1 MHRTAP
7 TLLAVLLIVALT
19 GCSENKPGGPAVPMI
34 SLSSDTLE
42 FSAVAGGANPPNQKV
57 AVSNVGVGD
66 INIQASSSADWISVI
81 YSQGLEPDTVSVTVS
96 TAKVSAGTTIDSVAV
111 MSSGAGNSPQYIK
124 VLFTVSK
131 RISINLG
138 TLVFSALAGGE
149 NPDPQYFQIIN
160 QGGGFMSF
168 SIDKSASWLSLTR
181 TTGTA
186 PDSVGVTIDIAG
198 LAAGL
203 YVDTLTISSPEA
215 TNDSAKLVV
224 TLASSSWTLSNQGI
238 SSAYDL
244 QGLTFSAGNIG
255 WAVGFI
261 GNTPEFAGII
271 VKSVDSGRTW
281 ADAFLRTGGPFG
293 DIAFINESTGFVV
306 GDGGV
311 IVRTDDE
318 GDTWIDVDNVPLDS
332 TYALW
337 SLEFSS
343 PSRGHAVGTKGAIL
357 RTTDSGVT
365 WWKIASPTSLSLAA
379 ISFADDL
386 NGWIVG
392 NNGKI
397 LHTSNG
403 GITWEIQSAET
414 NSDLWGICF
423 PDINTG
429 WAVGDAGLVIHTID
443 GGATWEQVDVGVT
456 EKLQDI
462 FFIDDSHAWIVG
474 RGGTIVHTM
483 DGGDSWLPQFTET
496 EEWLFE
502 AYFFDA
508 DNGLVVGNNGTVL
521 RTERGGF

>member
-42 FSAVAGGANPPNQKV
+42 FSAVAGGGNPQKQKV
-57 AVSNVGVGD
+57 AVSNVGVGE
-66 INIQASSSADWISVI
+66 INIQASSSADWISVT
-81 YSQGLEPDTVSVTVS
+81 YSQGLNPDTVAVTVS

-111 MSSGAGNSPQYIK
+111 TSSGAGNSPQYIK

-131 RISINLG
+131 RISINPG
-138 TLVFSALAGGE
+138 SLVFSALAGGQ

-168 SIDKSASWLSLTR
+168 SIEESASWLSLTK

-198 LAAGL
+198 LPAGL

-224 TLASSSWTLSNQGI
+224 TLASSSWTLSNQGV
-238 SSAYDL
+238 SDAYDL
-244 QGLTFSAGNIG
+244 QGLTFSAGNVG

-261 GNTPEFAGII
+261 GNVAEFAG
-271 VKSVDSGRTW
+271 VVLRSLDSGRTW
-281 ADAFLRTGGPFG
+281 TEVLIRPVGPFG

-306 GDGGV
+306 GDDGV
-311 IVRTDDE
+311 IVRTDDR
-318 GDTWIDVDNVPLDS
+318 GDSWTYVDNVPLDS
-332 TYALW
+332 THALW
-337 SLEFSS
+337 NLEFSS
-343 PSRGHAVGTKGAIL
+343 PSLGYAVGTKGTIL
-357 RTTDSGVT
+357 RTTDSGAT
-365 WWKIASPTSLSLAA
+365 WWKIASPTSLSLAS

-397 LHTSNG
+397 LHTSDG
-403 GITWEIQSAET
+403 GVTWEIQSAQT
-414 NSDLWGICF
+414 NSDLWGVHF
-423 PDINTG
+423 LDMNTG
-429 WAVGDAGLVIHTID
+429 WVVGDAGLAIHTID
-443 GGATWEQVDVGVT
+443 GGVTWEQVDVGVT

-462 FFIDDSHAWIVG
+462 FFIDASHAWIAG
-474 RGGTIVHTM
+474 QAGTIVHTM
-483 DGGDSWLPQFTET
+483 DGGVSWLPQFTET
-496 EEWLFE
+496 EKWLFE
-502 AYFFDA
+502 TYFFDA
-508 DNGLVVGNNGTVL
+508 NNGLVVGNNGTVL